1 MMKQYIQ
8 PGILSG
14 NIQIPASKSDSQ
26 RAILCAAL
34 ADGKSRLSGLGSSD
48 DEKAML
54 DSVCTLGAKVNFSSP
69 VVAEITG
76 IKGISQPLNLSVGES
91 GLGLRLLTCV
101 SAGFDQKVVL
111 NGSGSLLKRPMDFF
125 DEVLPEFGCE
135 VSTTNGFLPI
145 EVCGPLQGRD
155 LTVDGALSSQFIS
168 GLLIALPRSEK
179 ASSLTVSNM
188 KSGPYIQMTLKTLRK
203 FGIEIENREN
213 VFRIP
218 GNQSYQATDYAIEG
232 DWSSASYWLAASA
245 LGHAVSVSGL
255 SMGSLQ
261 ADKAMLNALMNA
273 GCKIQIENQSIL
285 IDGENIQ
292 PFEFDAEN
300 CPDLFPALVV
310 LASKCKGI
318 STIKGVRRL
327 EHKESNRG
335 LTLQSEF
342 GKMGLKIDLDD
353 DEMRIHGTGS
363 LQGALVSSHHDHRI
377 AMSLAIAGSF
387 ANGETIIENAE
398 AVAKSYPDF
407 WEHLSILN
415 E

>member
-1 MMKQYIQ
+1 MKQHIQ
-8 PGILSG
+8 PGVLSG

-54 DSVCTLGAKVNFSSP
+54 HSVGTLGAKVNFISP
-69 VVAEITG
+69 AVAEITG
-76 IKGISQPLNLSVGES
+76 IKNISQPLNLSTGES

-145 EVCGPLQGRD
+145 EVCGPLQGRN

-168 GLLIALPRSEK
+168 GLLMALPRSEQ

-188 KSGPYIQMTLKTLRK
+188 KSGPYIQMTLKTLHK
-203 FGIEIENREN
+203 FGIEIESREN
-213 VFRIP
+213 VFRIA

-245 LGHAVSVSGL
+245 VGHAVSVSGL
-255 SMGSLQ
+255 NMGSLQ
-261 ADKAMLNALMNA
+261 ADKAMLNALMHA

-310 LASKCKGI
+310 LASKCRGI

-387 ANGETIIENAE
+387 ANGETMVENAE

-407 WEHLSILN
+407 WEHLRVLN

>member
-1 MMKQYIQ
+1 MEQHIQ
-8 PGILSG
+8 PGFLSG
-14 NIQIPASKSDSQ
+14 TIQIPASKSDSQ

-34 ADGKSRLSGLGSSD
+34 AEGKSRLSGLGSSE

-54 DSVCTLGAKVNFSSP
+54 GSVRALGARVNLISP
-69 VVAEITG
+69 SLAEISG
-76 IKGISQPLNLSVGES
+76 ITEISEPLSLSAGES

-111 NGSGSLLKRPMDFF
+111 NGTGSLLKRPMDFF

-135 VSTTNGFLPI
+135 VKTTNGFLPI

-155 LTVDGALSSQFIS
+155 LTVDGSLSSQFIS
-168 GLLIALPRSEK
+168 GLLMALPRSEQ
-179 ASSLTVSNM
+179 ASSLTVSDM
-188 KSGPYIQMTLKTLRK
+188 KSGPYIQMTLKTLRA
-203 FGIEIENREN
+203 FGIEIENQEN

-218 GNQSYQATDYAIEG
+218 GNQSYRATDYRIEG

-245 LGHAVSVSGL
+245 VGHAISISGL
-255 SMGSLQ
+255 TMGSLQ

-273 GCKIQIENQSIL
+273 GCKIQIENQSVR
-285 IDGENIQ
+285 IDGENLH

-310 LASKCKGI
+310 LAAKCRGI

-335 LTLQSEF
+335 VTLQSEF
-342 GKMGLKIDLDD
+342 GKMGLKIDLND
-353 DEMRIHGTGS
+353 DEMVIHGTGS
-363 LQGALVSSHHDHRI
+363 LEGAHVSSHHDHRI

-387 ANGETIIENAE
+387 ANGKTIIQNAE

-407 WEHLSILN
+407 WEHLHSLN

>member
-1 MMKQYIQ
+1 MMEQKIQ
-8 PGILSG
+8 PGLLSG
-14 NIQIPASKSDSQ
+14 TIQIPASKSDSQ

-34 ADGKSRLSGLGSSD
+34 ADGKSRLNGIGTSD

-54 DSVCTLGAKVNFSSP
+54 HSIAALGAKIDFSSP
-69 VVAEITG
+69 AVAEITG
-76 IKGISQPLNLSVGES
+76 ITEITGSLNLSAGES

-101 SAGFDQKVVL
+101 SAGFHQKVVL

-135 VSTTNGFLPI
+135 VTTTNGFLPI
-145 EVCGPLQGRD
+145 EVCGPLKGNVV
-155 LTVDGALSSQFIS
+155 TVDGSMSSQFIS
-168 GLLIALPRSEK
+168 GLLMALPRSEK
-179 ASSLTVSNM
+179 ESVLTVSEM
-188 KSGPYIQMTLKTLRK
+188 KSGSYIQMTLKTLRA

-218 GNQSYQATDYAIEG
+218 GNQSYRATDYAIEG

-245 LGHAVSVSGL
+245 IGHPVSVSGL
-255 SMGSLQ
+255 NMGSLQ
-261 ADKAMLNALMNA
+261 ADKAFLNALMNA
-273 GCKIQIENQSIL
+273 GCKIQIENQSIR
-285 IDGENIQ
+285 IDGENIR

-310 LASKCKGI
+310 LAAKCKGV

-342 GKMGLKIDLDD
+342 GKLGLKIDLND
-353 DEMRIHGTGS
+353 DEMLIHGTGS
-363 LQGALVSSHHDHRI
+363 LQGAVVSSHHDHRI

-387 ANGETIIENAE
+387 ANGETLVQNPE
-398 AVAKSYPDF
+398 AVAKSYPGF
-407 WEHLSILN
+407 WEHLHALN

>member
-1 MMKQYIQ
+1 MKQHIQ
-8 PGILSG
+8 PGVLSG

-54 DSVCTLGAKVNFSSP
+54 HSVGILGAKVNFISP
-69 VVAEITG
+69 AVAEITG
-76 IKGISQPLNLSVGES
+76 IKNISQPLNLSTGES

-101 SAGFDQKVVL
+101 SAGFDQKVIL

-135 VSTTNGFLPI
+135 VTTTNGFLPI

-168 GLLIALPRSEK
+168 GLLMALPRSEQ

-188 KSGPYIQMTLKTLRK
+188 KSGPYIQMTLKTLHK
-203 FGIEIENREN
+203 FGIEIESREN
-213 VFRIP
+213 VFRIA

-245 LGHAVSVSGL
+245 VGHAVSVSGL
-255 SMGSLQ
+255 NMGSLQ
-261 ADKAMLNALMNA
+261 ADKAMLNALMHA

-310 LASKCKGI
+310 LASKCRGI

-387 ANGETIIENAE
+387 ANGETMIENAE

-407 WEHLSILN
+407 WEHLRVLN